1 MWCISKLLIFKEIKP
16 MNVTKK
22 VSALS
27 VVVLL
32 ICTGYLWGHFDGSAG
47 RAPGE
52 GAIESAFALDS
63 SIESPQDESSDR
75 DLYFPNTEVLASD
88 EMRVIACGTGMPTAR
103 PSQAAACFLVELG
116 NGEKFLFDVGTGSAE
131 RIAALQ
137 IPYNHLDK
145 VFLGHLHTDHFG
157 DLASLFVGGALSGRQ
172 KPLRVWGP
180 SGHAPEFGTK
190 YAMDRLREMLTW
202 DLGGRQG
209 VVDYRGFHIE
219 AYEFD
224 YRQVNEIVYQ
234 ENGVTIRSFPAI
246 HAIDGP
252 VSFTLE
258 WNDLKFVYSSDTYP
272 NKWFDEY
279 ARNADL
285 VIHECFITVP
295 QLVEKMRF
303 RPQTALF
310 VGTQIHTPP
319 EGFGKVMSMIKP
331 RMAVAYHFF
340 NDFDTTPDITERIR
354 STYDGPLSLAKD
366 YMVWNVT
373 KESITTRMAV
383 VGEEIWPPAATEPPM
398 PPDRSLK
405 IPNSELIIG
414 GRLDIADIL
423 GPIYEEVNQKYGLDM
438 KPN

>member
-1 MWCISKLLIFKEIKP
+1 VEPLVILNLKEKKP
-16 MNVTKK
+16 MNATKK
-22 VSALS
+22 IFALS
-27 VVVLL
+27 AVVLL
-32 ICTGYLWGHFDGSAG
+32 VCTGYLWGHFDGSAG
-47 RAPGE
+47 RVPGA
-52 GAIESAFALDS
+52 GAIESAFALNTS
-63 SIESPQDESSDR
+63 FESPLDESSDR
-75 DLYFPNTEVLASD
+75 DLYYPGTEELASD

-116 NGEKFLFDVGTGSAE
+116 NGEKFLFDTGTGSAE

-145 VFLGHLHTDHFG
+145 VFLSHLHTDHFG
-157 DLASLFVGGALSGRQ
+157 DLASLFVGGALAGRQ

-190 YAMDRLREMLTW
+190 YAMEHLQKMLTW
-202 DLGGRQG
+202 DLGGREG
-209 VVDYRGFHIE
+209 VVDYRGYYIE
-219 AYEFD
+219 AHEFD
-224 YRQVNEIVYQ
+224 YRQINEIVYQ

-258 WNDLKFVYSSDTYP
+258 WNGLKFVFSGDTYP

-303 RPQTALF
+303 TPQTALLA
-310 VGTQIHTPP
+310 GTVVHTPP

-366 YMVWNVT
+366 YMVWNIT

-383 VGEEIWPPAATEPPM
+383 VGEDIWPPAATGPPM
-398 PPDRSLK
+398 PPDRSLR
-405 IPNSELIIG
+405 IPNSELISG
-414 GRLDIADIL
+414 GKLDISEIL
-423 GPIYEEVNQKYGLDM
+423 GPIYDEVNQKYGLDL